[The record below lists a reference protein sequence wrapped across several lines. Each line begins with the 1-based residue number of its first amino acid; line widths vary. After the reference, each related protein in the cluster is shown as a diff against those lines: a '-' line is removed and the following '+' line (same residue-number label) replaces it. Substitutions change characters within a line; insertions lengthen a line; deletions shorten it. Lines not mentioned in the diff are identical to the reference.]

1 MSAPIRRTCSACCA
15 RTAGDQAAAAELTM
29 PVMNSRRLIAPA
41 EASDRSIEAIQLRA
55 DKGSSMS
62 AKADICS
69 AKRHVRFTPKSRHVR
84 CTRRCPLCANS
95 GHQPSFTF

>member
-41 EASDRSIEAIQLRA
+41 EASDRASKL
-55 DKGSSMS
+55 
-62 AKADICS
+62 
-69 AKRHVRFTPKSRHVR
+69 F
-84 CTRRCPLCANS
+84 N
-95 GHQPSFTF
+95 